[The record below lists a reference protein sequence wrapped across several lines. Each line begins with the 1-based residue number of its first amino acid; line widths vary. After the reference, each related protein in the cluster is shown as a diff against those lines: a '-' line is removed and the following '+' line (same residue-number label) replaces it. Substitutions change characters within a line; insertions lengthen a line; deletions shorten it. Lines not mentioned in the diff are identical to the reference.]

1 MKPQLMRIIQDY
13 AKQALRTIGFAY
25 KDLKDGDGGPHHKNA
40 REGSK
45 IYEIEEEGY
54 TLICIAGIKDIIR
67 PEVPGAVV

>member
-1 MKPQLMRIIQDY
+1 M
-13 AKQALRTIGFAY
+13 
-25 KDLKDGDGGPHHKNA
+25 KDGDGGQHHKNV

-67 PEVPGAVV
+67 EEVPDAVV